1 MKNNE
6 IKDEIKNKI
15 NNEELEN
22 LENVDVDTLDDRKK
36 IMVKH
41 PKSRHGSTDIYI
53 AALKQEIRLK
63 RYALKKYATQ
73 VRNLERKCTKLC
85 GILGQH
91 GIDVD
96 IEHL

>member
-1 MKNNE
+1 MENNE
-6 IKDEIKNKI
+6 IKDEIKNK
-15 NNEELEN
+15 ELEN
-22 LENVDVDTLDDRKK
+22 LKKVDVDTLDDRKK

-63 RYALKKYATQ
+63 RYALKKYAIQ
-73 VRNLERKCTKLC
+73 VRNLERKCTRLC
-85 GILGQH
+85 GMLGKL